1 MLLNARRLR
10 LRNGNNEIILL
21 AIEDITE
28 RKLAD
33 QALRESEANL
43 RDLFQQ
49 SPDIIMTVDRKG
61 TILLMNRSIPALPA
75 ERAVGRNSLA
85 LIALYAIVAIS
96 SIFAMF
102 FAFSQWLLDQP
113 LWALWALPL
122 GLGLTAMVY
131 GTAYVGQR
139 LGADQTHALAKV
151 VTSALDLPED
161 AMHV

>member
-1 MLLNARRLR
+1 MLDEHGEVVRMVGFRR
-10 LRNGNNEIILL
+10 ISP
-21 AIEDITE
+21 

-85 LIALYAIVAIS
+85 LMPYGFASGTGGHYGMFSRKMRSGVFSTQRMMA
-96 SIFAMF
+96 SI
-102 FAFSQWLLDQP
+102 
-113 LWALWALPL
+113 
-122 GLGLTAMVY
+122 GRGV
-131 GTAYVGQR
+131 
-139 LGADQTHALAKV
+139 
-151 VTSALDLPED
+151 
-161 AMHV
+161 